1 MTIFRNLNSL
11 FFETNILRGI
21 YQKLK
26 RFLLIVV
33 FLCIVML
40 MYKTSAFLLFFF
52 IFSVSIQA
60 QLKTAQIS
68 GKIVDENESPI
79 PHATIE
85 ILGKTVGNIASD
97 SGIFSIQ
104 VSAGKAIALVF
115 SAEGYYI
122 QQRNFF
128 LNINEKEQVLIRLQ
142 RKKNTLEEVIITS
155 TADRKEAGLIRI
167 NPKNALNLPSP
178 SGGIESLIKIFVG
191 SNNELTSQ
199 FSVRGGNYDENLIYL
214 NDFELFRPYLVRS
227 GQQEGLSLINSELT
241 GKVNFYNGGFSSR
254 FGDKMSSVLDI
265 QYKKPKQFGGSA
277 YLGLLE
283 QGFHIEGVTSKNKLT
298 YLIGARNRSN
308 QNILSAQETRGAYIP
323 KSADIQA
330 LLTYSINPKW
340 QIEALV
346 TYSKTKFT
354 LIPESSQLTSSVFSP
369 FFSAN
374 LGLDIYF
381 EGKES
386 DQYSTSMQGFS
397 AIYQPNSAIKL
408 KWMLSHFA
416 NEESE
421 RYDIT
426 GAYLFGE
433 RNFDRSK
440 PDFGSITNALG
451 SGLFQQFAR
460 NQLSINNITAAH
472 KGQFSYKKN
481 LLNWGL
487 NADQSVIND
496 KLKEWERQD
505 SAGYTLPFTTNQ
517 LTLSKALQNSNNLT
531 VNRLSGYIQQN
542 MPIGD
547 SSGLTLSAGIR
558 FNYNNLNQEF
568 LLSPRIQLSYQPKSS
583 KDIIWKMA
591 LGSYNQPPFYR
602 ELRRYDGSIN
612 TNLKAQRSWQWVSGF
627 DYQFKAWNKPFRLSS
642 EAYLK
647 LMHQVV
653 PYDIDNVRIRY
664 SGENSAKAYAA
675 GIEMRLIGEW
685 VKDAESWISLG
696 FMRTRE
702 NLNNDYYYN
711 YYNSDGKL
719 ITAKTDNQVVSDS
732 TKQEMGWLRRPTDR
746 LLTFGMFFQDYL
758 STNKNFKVH
767 LNFLVGSNMP
777 YNIPNSVKY
786 RNALEI
792 DPYIRADIGFSALL
806 IDSEKNNRRSHDPFR
821 NINSAWLSFEI
832 FNMLDRRN
840 TISYML
846 IKDFS
851 NTIYTL
857 PNRLTPRLL
866 NMKLLI
872 RF

>member
-1 MTIFRNLNSL
+1 
-11 FFETNILRGI
+11 
-21 YQKLK
+21 
-26 RFLLIVV
+26 
-33 FLCIVML
+33 ML
-40 MYKTSAFLLFFF
+40 LLF
-52 IFSVSIQA
+52 SAEA
-60 QLKTAQIS
+60 QQKSALIK
-68 GKIVDENESPI
+68 GVIVDENESPI
-79 PHATIE
+79 SRASIE
-85 ILGKTVGNIASD
+85 ILGKTVGNVASD
-97 SGIFSIQ
+97 SGTFSIQ
-104 VSAGKAIALVF
+104 VVAGKAIALLF
-115 SAEGYYI
+115 SAEGYYT

-128 LNINEKEQVLIRLQ
+128 LNEKETEQVFIRLQ
-142 RKKNTLEEVIITS
+142 KKKNTLEEIVITS
-155 TADRKEAGLIRI
+155 TADRKESGLIRI

-178 SGGIESLIKIFVG
+178 TGGIESLIKIFVG

-214 NDFELFRPYLVRS
+214 NDFEVFRPYLVRS

-241 GKVNFYNGGFSSR
+241 GKINFYNGGFSSR

-277 YLGLLE
+277 YVGLLE
-283 QGFHIEGVTSKNKLT
+283 QGFHVEGTAANNKLS
-298 YLIGARNRSN
+298 YLVGVRNRSN

-323 KSADIQA
+323 KSADIQT
-330 LLTYSINPKW
+330 LLTYTLTPKW
-340 QIEALV
+340 QLEALI
-346 TYSKTKFT
+346 THSNTSFT
-354 LIPESSQLTSSVFSP
+354 LIPASSQLTSSVFSP

-381 EGKES
+381 EGKET
-386 DQYSTSMQGFS
+386 DAYTTSMQGFS
-397 AIYQPNSAIKL
+397 ATYQPSTALKL
-408 KWMLSHFA
+408 KWMLSHFV
-416 NEESE
+416 NNESE

-451 SGLFQQFAR
+451 AGLYQQFAR
-460 NQLSINNITAAH
+460 NELSINNLTAAH
-472 KGQFSYKKN
+472 KGQYTYKKN
-481 LLNWGL
+481 LLQWGL
-487 NADQSVIND
+487 NAEQSTIDDQ
-496 KLKEWERQD
+496 LKEWERQD
-505 SAGYTLPFTTNQ
+505 SAGYTLPFSANQ
-517 LTLSKALQNSNNLT
+517 LVLSSYRKSATQLT
-531 VNRLSGYIQQN
+531 VNRLSGYVQQN
-542 MPIGD
+542 TPLGD
-547 SSGLTLSAGIR
+547 SSGITLSAGVR
-558 FNYNNLNQEF
+558 FNFNNLNQE
-568 LLSPRIQLSYQPKSS
+568 LLISPRLQVSYQPKGS
-583 KDIIWKMA
+583 KDIIWKTA
-591 LGSYNQPPFYR
+591 IGAYNQPPFYR
-602 ELRRYDGSIN
+602 ELRRYDGTIN
-612 TNLKAQRSWQWVSGF
+612 TQLKAQRSWQWVSGF
-627 DYQFKAWNKPFRLSS
+627 DYQFKAWNRPFRLST

-647 LMHQVV
+647 LMNQVV

-664 SGENSAKAYAA
+664 AGENAAKAYAA
-675 GIEMRLIGEW
+675 GIEMRLIGDW

-702 NLNNDYYYN
+702 NLNNDFYYN
-711 YYNSDGKL
+711 YYNAEGKQ
-719 ITAKTDNQVVSDS
+719 ITAQTDNQVVADS
-732 TKQEMGWLRRPTDR
+732 SKQEMGWLRRPTDR

-821 NINSAWLSFEI
+821 NIDNAWLSLEV

-866 NMKLLI
+866 NLKLLI
-872 RF
+872 KF

>member
-1 MTIFRNLNSL
+1 MHKSFL
-11 FFETNILRGI
+11 FTLLYILLLFSAEAQ
-21 YQKLK
+21 QK
-26 RFLLIVV
+26 
-33 FLCIVML
+33 
-40 MYKTSAFLLFFF
+40 SAF
-52 IFSVSIQA
+52 IKGV
-60 QLKTAQIS
+60 
-68 GKIVDENESPI
+68 IVDENETPI
-79 PHATIE
+79 ARATIE
-85 ILGKTVGNIASD
+85 ILGKTAGNVASD
-97 SGIFSIQ
+97 SGTFSIQ
-104 VSAGKAIALVF
+104 VVAGKAIALLF
-115 SAEGYYI
+115 SADGYYT

-128 LNINEKEQVLIRLQ
+128 LNEKETEQVFIRLQ
-142 RKKNTLEEVIITS
+142 KKKNTLEEIIITS
-155 TADRKEAGLIRI
+155 TADRKESGLIRI

-178 SGGIESLIKIFVG
+178 TGGIESLIKIFVG

-214 NDFELFRPYLVRS
+214 NDFEVFRPYLVRS
-227 GQQEGLSLINSELT
+227 GQQEGLSLINPELT
-241 GKVNFYNGGFSSR
+241 GKINFYNGGFSSR

-277 YLGLLE
+277 YIGLLE
-283 QGFHIEGVTSKNKLT
+283 QGFHVEGTSNKNKLS
-298 YLIGARNRSN
+298 YLVGVRNRSN

-323 KSADIQA
+323 TSADIQT
-330 LLTYSINPKW
+330 LLNYSLSPKW
-340 QIEALV
+340 QLEALI
-346 TYSKTKFT
+346 THSTTSFT
-354 LIPESSQLTSSVFSP
+354 LIPASSQLTSSVFSP

-381 EGKES
+381 EGKET
-386 DQYSTSMQGFS
+386 DAYSTSMQGFS
-397 AIYQPNSAIKL
+397 ATYQPSSALKL
-408 KWMLSHFA
+408 KWMLSHFVN
-416 NEESE
+416 NEAE

-451 SGLFQQFAR
+451 AGLYQQFAR
-460 NQLSINNITAAH
+460 NELSINNITAAH
-472 KGQFSYKKN
+472 KGQYNYKKN
-481 LLNWGL
+481 LLQWGF
-487 NADQSVIND
+487 NAEQSTLQD

-517 LTLSKALQNSNNLT
+517 LVLSKYLQNTTQLT
-531 VNRLSGYIQQN
+531 VNRLSGYLQQN
-542 MPIGD
+542 TPLGD
-547 SSGLTLSAGIR
+547 SSGIILSAGLR
-558 FNYNNLNQEF
+558 FNYNDLNKEL
-568 LLSPRIQLSYQPKSS
+568 LLSPRLQVSYQPKGRR
-583 KDIIWKMA
+583 DIIWKTA
-591 LGSYNQPPFYR
+591 IGAYNQPPFYR

-612 TNLKAQRSWQWVSGF
+612 TQLKAQRSWQWVSGF
-627 DYQFKAWNKPFRLSS
+627 DYQFKAWNRPFRLST

-647 LMHQVV
+647 MMHQVV
-653 PYDIDNVRIRY
+653 PYDMDNVRIRY
-664 SGENSAKAYAA
+664 AGENAAKAYAA
-675 GIEMRLIGEW
+675 GIEMRLIGDW

-702 NLNNDYYYN
+702 NLNNDFYYN
-711 YYNSDGKL
+711 YYNAEGKQ
-719 ITAKTDNQVVSDS
+719 ITALTDNQVVADS
-732 TKQEMGWLRRPTDR
+732 SKQEMGWLRRPTDR

-821 NINSAWLSFEI
+821 NIDNAWLSLEV

-866 NMKLLI
+866 NLKLI
-872 RF
+872 IKF

>member
-1 MTIFRNLNSL
+1 M
-11 FFETNILRGI
+11 
-21 YQKLK
+21 
-26 RFLLIVV
+26 
-33 FLCIVML
+33 
-40 MYKTSAFLLFFF
+40 
-52 IFSVSIQA
+52 FSVSIQA

-227 GQQEGLSLINSELT
+227 GQQEGLSLINPELT

-308 QNILSAQETRGAYIP
+308 QNILSAKETRGAYIP

-346 TYSKTKFT
+346 THSATKFT

-416 NEESE
+416 NEEAE

-472 KGQFSYKKN
+472 KGQFSYKKY

-517 LTLSKALQNSNNLT
+517 LTLSKVLQNSTNLT

-602 ELRRYDGSIN
+602 ELRRYDGFIN

-647 LMHQVV
+647 IMHQVV

-702 NLNNDYYYN
+702 NLNNHYYYN

>member
-1 MTIFRNLNSL
+1 MLLL
-11 FFETNILRGI
+11 FSAEAQ
-21 YQKLK
+21 QK
-26 RFLLIVV
+26 
-33 FLCIVML
+33 
-40 MYKTSAFLLFFF
+40 SAF
-52 IFSVSIQA
+52 IKGV
-60 QLKTAQIS
+60 
-68 GKIVDENESPI
+68 IVDENESPI
-79 PHATIE
+79 ARATIE
-85 ILGKTVGNIASD
+85 ILGKTAGNVASD
-97 SGIFSIQ
+97 SGTFSIQ
-104 VSAGKAIALVF
+104 VVAGKAIALLF
-115 SAEGYYI
+115 SADGYYT

-128 LNINEKEQVLIRLQ
+128 LNEKETEQVFIRLQ
-142 RKKNTLEEVIITS
+142 KKKNTLEEIIITS
-155 TADRKEAGLIRI
+155 TADRKESGLIRI

-178 SGGIESLIKIFVG
+178 TGGIESLIKIFVG

-214 NDFELFRPYLVRS
+214 NDFEVFRPYLVRS
-227 GQQEGLSLINSELT
+227 GQQEGLSLINPELT
-241 GKVNFYNGGFSSR
+241 GKINFYNGGFSSR

-277 YLGLLE
+277 YVGLLE
-283 QGFHIEGVTSKNKLT
+283 QGFHVEGTSNKNKLS
-298 YLIGARNRSN
+298 YLVGVRSRSN

-323 KSADIQA
+323 RSADIQT
-330 LLTYSINPKW
+330 LLNYSLSPKW
-340 QIEALV
+340 QLEALI
-346 TYSKTKFT
+346 THSTTSFT
-354 LIPESSQLTSSVFSP
+354 LIPASSQLTSSVFSP

-381 EGKES
+381 EGKET
-386 DQYSTSMQGFS
+386 DAYSTSMQGFS
-397 AIYQPNSAIKL
+397 ATYQPSSALKL
-408 KWMLSHFA
+408 KWMLSHFV
-416 NEESE
+416 NNESE

-451 SGLFQQFAR
+451 AGLYQQFAR
-460 NQLSINNITAAH
+460 NELTINNLTAAH
-472 KGQFSYKKN
+472 KGQYTYKKN
-481 LLNWGL
+481 LLQWGL
-487 NADQSVIND
+487 NAEQSTIDD

-505 SAGYTLPFTTNQ
+505 SAGYTLPFSTNQ
-517 LTLSKALQNSNNLT
+517 LVLSKSLQNTSQLT
-531 VNRLSGYIQQN
+531 VNRFSGYIQQN
-542 MPIGD
+542 TPLGD
-547 SSGLTLSAGIR
+547 SSGITVSAGLR
-558 FNYNNLNQEF
+558 FNYNNLNQEL
-568 LLSPRIQLSYQPKSS
+568 LLSPRLQISYQPKGSR
-583 KDIIWKMA
+583 DIIWKTA
-591 LGSYNQPPFYR
+591 IGAYNQPPFYR
-602 ELRRYDGSIN
+602 ELRRYDGTIN
-612 TNLKAQRSWQWVSGF
+612 TQLKAQRSWQWVSGF
-627 DYQFKAWNKPFRLSS
+627 DYQFKAWNRPFRLST

-664 SGENSAKAYAA
+664 AGENAAKAYAA
-675 GIEMRLIGEW
+675 GIEMRLIGDW

-702 NLNNDYYYN
+702 NLNNDFYYN
-711 YYNSDGKL
+711 YYNAEGKQ
-719 ITAKTDNQVVSDS
+719 ITAQTENQVVADS
-732 TKQEMGWLRRPTDR
+732 SKQEMGWLRRPTDR

-821 NINSAWLSFEI
+821 SIDNAWLSLEV

-866 NMKLLI
+866 NLKLI
-872 RF
+872 IKF